1 MLRRL
6 RCLKCAFLLIAHC
19 AALHRDA
26 FWAARPMEGGA
37 DAGPMEGGED
47 GSNGVDFLR
56 PQKVGGTSFREI
68 MREFCGSQCR
78 WLRHL
83 SWEQMGETGNA
94 LNVTLIRDPV
104 ERTLS
109 EFHFIR
115 TPQGKSLS
123 RQGQWHFTNSTW
135 LDMVQNTRDVHDA
148 LDIYLHGD
156 PLSPSR
162 NRQTLYTLGFSDWS
176 GENQTNVGAMYD
188 WTDEH
193 NRLLT
198 QAKHHLNHMTV
209 FGITD
214 CYLTSMQ
221 VIAQTFGWDAQ
232 AVVDMAKTVH
242 ERQQPELIV
251 NGTSS
256 KWRQVT
262 DPSIVKTIERLN
274 AVDMDLYYFAL
285 ATFKERFGEDCA
297 VS

>member
-1 MLRRL
+1 VSYMRALADRSLRSSAER
-6 RCLKCAFLLIAHC
+6 
-19 AALHRDA
+19 
-26 FWAARPMEGGA
+26 GG
-37 DAGPMEGGED
+37 GQLSTQPKQVNQE
-47 GSNGVDFLR
+47 GVDFLR
-56 PQKVGGTSFREI
+56 VQKTGGTTLGAHI
-68 MREFCGSQCR
+68 MPKFCGPHCR
-78 WLRHL
+78 GDKHL
-83 SWEQMGETGNA
+83 SWSQMGKSGNKMD
-94 LNVTLIRDPV
+94 VTLLRDPV

-109 EFHFIR
+109 EFHFMR
-115 TPQGKSLS
+115 TPTGKVLS